1 MKIEIRDYALLRYC
15 VVVGSTFAVDD
26 FIPRYPFR
34 FGGKRDRH
42 TVTRKNK
49 KKEGKIVHCVGDTF
63 SVASFRDGKTLTL
76 KSY

>member
-49 KKEGKIVHCVGDTF
+49 KKKKEKLFIVLETHLALLRFEMGK
-63 SVASFRDGKTLTL
+63 R
-76 KSY
+76 